1 MLPAKSV
8 KRHEPRVFGFKVH
21 AAAALA
27 RWQDG
32 ERKEMNERLWKA
44 GVASGFVE
52 DDEDEEI
59 EDEEGVV
66 D

>member
-1 MLPAKSV
+1 MLPAKSA

-21 AAAALA
+21 AAASLA

-32 ERKEMNERLWKA
+32 ELKEMNERLWKV
-44 GVASGFVE
+44 GVPNGFVE
-52 DDEDEEI
+52 EDEDEEL
-59 EDEEGVV
+59 EDEELV